1 MEYKLIAN
9 EIKDTLKVN
18 VFENSRKRPIID
30 ARSLFCYILRKDF
43 NLTLHSIADIYKSK
57 GKNYNHATV
66 IHSVNNY
73 DIASKDDRRLEEI
86 RAKVLKL
93 TNPQAVLINRIRDI
107 YDTDRLQGLHNLID
121 LQEEQLK

>member
-9 EIKDTLKVN
+9 EIKDKLGVN
-18 VFENSRKRPIID
+18 IYENSRKRPIID

-57 GKNYNHATV
+57 GKNYDHATV

-73 DIASKDDRRLEEI
+73 DLACRDDKRLEEI
-86 RAKVLKL
+86 RAKVLKT
-93 TNPQAVLINRIRDI
+93 TNPQAVHINRIRDI
-107 YDTDRLQGLHNLID
+107 NDKDRLQGLHNLID
-121 LQEEQLK
+121 FQEQQLK

>member
-73 DIASKDDRRLEEI
+73 EIASKDDKRLEEI
-86 RAKVLKL
+86 RNKVLKPKQTKNDL
-93 TNPQAVLINRIRDI
+93 FFIHSKTSFKIQKVICYLLI
-107 YDTDRLQGLHNLID
+107 G
-121 LQEEQLK
+121 

>member
-43 NLTLHSIADIYKSK
+43 NLTLHSIADI
-57 GKNYNHATV
+57 
-66 IHSVNNY
+66 
-73 DIASKDDRRLEEI
+73 
-86 RAKVLKL
+86 
-93 TNPQAVLINRIRDI
+93 
-107 YDTDRLQGLHNLID
+107 
-121 LQEEQLK
+121 

>member
-1 MEYKLIAN
+1 MDYKLIAN

-43 NLTLHSIADIYKSK
+43 NLTLHSIAEIYKSK

-73 DIASKDDRRLEEI
+73 DLACRDDKRLEEI
-86 RAKVLKL
+86 RRKVLKIS
-93 TNPQAVLINRIRDI
+93 NPQAVLINRIRDI
-107 YDTDRLQGLHNLID
+107 YDVDRLKGLHNLID
-121 LQEEQLK
+121 FQEQQLK